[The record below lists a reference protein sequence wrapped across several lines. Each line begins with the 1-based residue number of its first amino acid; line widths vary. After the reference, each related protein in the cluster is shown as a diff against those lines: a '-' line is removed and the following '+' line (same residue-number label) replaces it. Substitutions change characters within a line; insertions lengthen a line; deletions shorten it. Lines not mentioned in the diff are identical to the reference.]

1 MQRNVAMRAS
11 DVLLL
16 GLNDAQ
22 FPEFPNMSQPVHP
35 VVTECSRVN
44 ILGVGISAVDLQR
57 AVHSSLSSIASGA
70 KGYIC
75 VTGMHGIMEA
85 QLDAGFRAIQN
96 SSFLT
101 IPDGI
106 PTVWIG
112 RSTGHTNMKQ
122 VRGADFM
129 LEVCKASADA
139 GVRHFLYGGKPGVAP
154 LLRDILTRRFP
165 GLQIVGTYTPPF
177 RPLTEEEET
186 DLKRVLEEARA
197 DVLWCGISTP
207 KQERFMAKYIHTLPV
222 SLMVGVGAAFD
233 LNAGLLQDS
242 PRWVQHCGL
251 QWAHRLYQEPRR
263 LWRRYVLNIPQFVWL
278 YLMQRAGVRAYDLPL
293 IDASSIPEQSASAL
307 NQARSEIKEGQLTN
321 IAA

>member
-1 MQRNVAMRAS
+1 M
-11 DVLLL
+11 DL
-16 GLNDAQ
+16 
-22 FPEFPNMSQPVHP
+22 PVHD
-35 VVTECSRVN
+35 VVTDSLRVN
-44 ILGVGISAVDLQR
+44 ILGVGISAVDLQH
-57 AVHSSLSSIASGA
+57 AVNSSLSLIASGA
-70 KGYIC
+70 KGYVC

-85 QLDAGFRAIQN
+85 QLDSGFRAIQN

-112 RSTGHTNMKQ
+112 RSTGHNNMEQ

-129 LEVCKASADA
+129 LGLCRASATT

-154 LLRDILTRRFP
+154 LLRDVLTRRFP

-177 RPLTEEEET
+177 RPLTPEEEA
-186 DLKRVLEEARA
+186 DLKHTLEEARA

-207 KQERFMAKYIHTLPV
+207 KQERFMAQYLHTLPV

-242 PRWVQHCGL
+242 PYWVQQCGL

-263 LWRRYVLNIPQFVWL
+263 LWKRYVLNIPRFLWL
-278 YLMQRAGVRAYDLPL
+278 YLMQRAGVRAYELP
-293 IDASSIPEQSASAL
+293 IPPLPTVHGEPSAAL
-307 NQARSEIKEGQLTN
+307 NHANAEVKEGQLTN
-321 IAA
+321 VAA

>member
-1 MQRNVAMRAS
+1 MNLR
-11 DVLLL
+11 VL
-16 GLNDAQ
+16 DA
-22 FPEFPNMSQPVHP
+22 
-35 VVTECSRVN
+35 VTDCSRVN
-44 ILGVGISAVDLQR
+44 ILGVGISAVDLQH
-57 AVHSSLSSIASGA
+57 AVHSSLSLIASGA

-85 QLDAGFRAIQN
+85 QLDTDFSTIQN
-96 SSFLT
+96 GSFLT

-112 RSTGHTNMKQ
+112 RSMGHGNMEQ

-129 LEVCKASADA
+129 LGLCEASVES

-154 LLRDILTRRFP
+154 LLRDILTRHFP

-177 RPLTEEEET
+177 RPLSPEEES
-186 DLKRVLEEARA
+186 DLKRTLEESRA

-207 KQERFMAKYIHTLPV
+207 KQERFMAQYLQRLPV

-242 PRWVQHCGL
+242 PYWVQQCGL

-263 LWRRYVLNIPQFVWL
+263 LWRRYVLNIPRFLWL
-278 YLMQRAGVRAYDLPL
+278 YLMQRAGVRAYELPAPPL
-293 IDASSIPEQSASAL
+293 PPAQEKPSTAL
-307 NQARSEIKEGQLTN
+307 NLVDTEVKEGQLTN

>member
-1 MQRNVAMRAS
+1 MN
-11 DVLLL
+11 L
-16 GLNDAQ
+16 
-22 FPEFPNMSQPVHP
+22 PVHDT
-35 VVTECSRVN
+35 VTDCLRVN
-44 ILGVGISAVDLQR
+44 ILGVGISAVDLQQ
-57 AVHSSLSSIASGA
+57 AVHSSLSLVASGT

-85 QLDAGFRAIQN
+85 QLDTGFRAIQN
-96 SSFLT
+96 TSFLT

-112 RSTGHTNMKQ
+112 RSTGHKNMEQ

-129 LEVCKASADA
+129 LGLCKASAET

-154 LLRDILTRRFP
+154 LLRDVLTRRFP

-177 RPLTEEEET
+177 RPLTPEEES
-186 DLKRVLEEARA
+186 DLKHTLEESRV

-207 KQERFMAKYIHTLPV
+207 KQERFMAQYLHSLPV

-242 PRWVQHCGL
+242 PYWVQQCGL

-263 LWRRYVLNIPQFVWL
+263 LWRRYVLNIPRFLWL
-278 YLMQRAGVRAYDLPL
+278 YLMQRAGVRAYELTLPPL
-293 IDASSIPEQSASAL
+293 RPAHDESSAAL
-307 NQARSEIKEGQLTN
+307 NPANAEVKEGQLTN

>member
-1 MQRNVAMRAS
+1 MDLQVQ
-11 DVLLL
+11 
-16 GLNDAQ
+16 DA
-22 FPEFPNMSQPVHP
+22 
-35 VVTECSRVN
+35 VTDCLRVN
-44 ILGVGISAVDLQR
+44 ILGVGISAVDLQH
-57 AVHSSLSSIASGA
+57 AVNSSLSLITSGA

-96 SSFLT
+96 GSFLT

-112 RSTGHTNMKQ
+112 RSTGHNNMEQ

-129 LEVCKASADA
+129 LNLCKASANT

-154 LLRDILTRRFP
+154 LLRDVLTRRFP

-177 RPLTEEEET
+177 RPLTPEEES
-186 DLKRVLEEARA
+186 DLKRTLEESRA

-207 KQERFMAKYIHTLPV
+207 KQERFMAQYLRSLPV

-242 PRWVQHCGL
+242 PYWVQQCGL

-263 LWRRYVLNIPQFVWL
+263 LWKRYVLNIPRFVWL
-278 YLMQRAGVRAYDLPL
+278 YLMQRAGVRAYELP
-293 IDASSIPEQSASAL
+293 IPPLPPAHGELSAAL
-307 NQARSEIKEGQLTN
+307 NQANAEVKEGQLTN
-321 IAA
+321 VAA